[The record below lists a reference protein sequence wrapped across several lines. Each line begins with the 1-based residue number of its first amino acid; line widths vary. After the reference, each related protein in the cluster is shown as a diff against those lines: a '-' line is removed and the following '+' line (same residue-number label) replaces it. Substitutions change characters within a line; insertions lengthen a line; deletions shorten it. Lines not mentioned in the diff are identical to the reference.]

1 MADHRGGN
9 RWQSEREHDLGTQ
22 LQRLSA
28 QVSALQR
35 DVQDL
40 KRMVAA
46 LAGHS
51 VDRSPLEP
59 SRPPDD
65 RAASAAERELAI
77 ESLVNLVRE
86 LRLSGASRV
95 FTNVSE
101 AVRRRYGDL
110 PNERIPYE
118 RFKDF
123 VQDAQRRGK
132 IRLVRVGPVDHVLLA
147 DEPIQPYVES
157 VRREYDA
164 AKS

>member
-1 MADHRGGN
+1 MAEQLGFK
-9 RWQSEREHDLGTQ
+9 RWQSDRESELVTQ

-28 QVSALQR
+28 QVGALQR

-46 LAGHS
+46 LTGNGLERPPVEPPRPPA
-51 VDRSPLEP
+51 DRSTT
-59 SRPPDD
+59 S
-65 RAASAAERELAI
+65 AERDLAI
-77 ESLVNLVRE
+77 EVLVDLVRE
-86 LRLSGASRV
+86 LRMSGASRV

-157 VRREYDA
+157 VRRDQT
-164 AKS
+164 SSQS